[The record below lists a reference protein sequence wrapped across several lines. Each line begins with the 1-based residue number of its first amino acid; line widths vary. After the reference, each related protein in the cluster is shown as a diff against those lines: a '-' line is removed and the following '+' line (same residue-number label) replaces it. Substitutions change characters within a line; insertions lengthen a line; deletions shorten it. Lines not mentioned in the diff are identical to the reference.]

1 MEQKPL
7 SGVLAGAL
15 VFGSSGAVLVVEII
29 AARLLAPYVGLDIE
43 TYTTI
48 IGVVLAGISVGAWL
62 GGRAAD
68 LVDPRLLLGPML
80 VLGGLTTAGAVPLV
94 QLLGEAGDG
103 SGLALAAI
111 TVAAF
116 FLPAALLSTITP
128 LVIKLQ
134 LRALEETGG
143 IVGRFSAL
151 GTVGA
156 LLGTFLT
163 GFVLIPLASTSDLM
177 VGLGALLAVCGSLL
191 LFGAGVRMAPLL
203 AIPLAAGAVAISL
216 AGGPRCD
223 VESVYSCARIVL
235 DPERAGGRTL
245 YLDDVRNSYVA
256 LDDPTHLEWEYLRRF
271 VDLVDQRWPEGEPL
285 RALHIGGAG
294 FTFPRYLEAV
304 RPGSRSTVLEIDPE
318 LVKLAESELGLR
330 RDEDLEV
337 RIGDGRRSIGEL
349 EGERFDLIVGDAFSG
364 RSVPWQLTT
373 TEAVDPIRERLERD
387 GLYLMN
393 LIDGEPW
400 DLTRAEVA
408 TLRQSFEHV
417 GAYLPGDDTYGNV
430 ALVASPEPLAVATV
444 PGARYLAGAE
454 LERFTGDIDP
464 LRDDFAPVE
473 QLRGRP

>member
-48 IGVVLAGISVGAWL
+48 IGVVLAGISVGVWL

-111 TVAAF
+111 TVVAF

-256 LDDPTHLEWEYLRRF
+256 LDDPTHLEWEYLRHF

-337 RIGDGRRSIGEL
+337 RIGDARRSIGEL

-430 ALVASPEPLAVATV
+430 ALVASPEPLPVSTV

-454 LERFTGDIDP
+454 LERFTGDVDP